1 MNREELA
8 DFLRR
13 RREALQPADV
23 GLQPGRR
30 RRTRGLRR
38 EEVASLSS
46 MSTDYYTRLEQ
57 RRGPQPSVQILGA
70 IARGMRLT
78 LDERDHLF
86 QLAGHAAPPR
96 TARNGHVNPGM
107 MRIIERLDCPAEI
120 ISDLGQT
127 LVQNPMAVALLGDQT
142 AFSGMDRSMAYRWFT
157 DPAQRRIYPPEDH
170 AYHSRAM
177 VADLR
182 AVLAQ
187 RADDA
192 EAVALV
198 ESMRARSAEFAS
210 LWEEH
215 EVAVRR
221 GDRKRIAHPELG
233 VIELH
238 CQVLTAEE
246 QDQRLLVFT
255 ATPGSEDAAKLEL
268 LKVIGDQR
276 FGSAAQAAAV
286 PSS

>member
-1 MNREELA
+1 MDRNELA

-13 RREALQPADV
+13 RRDALQPADV
-23 GLQPGRR
+23 GLQPGPR

-38 EEVASLSS
+38 EEVAALCS

-57 RRGPQPSVQILGA
+57 RRGPQPSVQMLGA

-86 QLAGHAAPPR
+86 RLAGHVPPPR
-96 TARNGHVNPGM
+96 TARSGHVNPGM
-107 MRIIERLDCPAEI
+107 MRIIERLDCPAMI

-142 AFSGMDRSMAYRWFT
+142 RFQGMDRAMLHRWFT
-157 DPAQRRIYPPEDH
+157 DPEQRRIYPEDDH
-170 AYHSRAM
+170 AHHSRTM

-182 AVLAQ
+182 AALAL

-192 EAVALV
+192 EAVELV
-198 ESMRARSAEFAS
+198 ETLRKRSDEFAE
-210 LWEEH
+210 LWDEH
-215 EVAVRR
+215 EVAVRHH
-221 GDRKRIAHPELG
+221 DHKRIVHPELG
-233 VIELH
+233 IIELH

-246 QDQRLLVFT
+246 LGQMLLVFT
-255 ATPGSEDAAKLEL
+255 ATPGSEDADKLEL

-276 FGSAAQAAAV
+276 FGSTDPASAV
-286 PSS
+286 GS

>member
-1 MNREELA
+1 MDRDELA

-13 RREALQPADV
+13 RRDALQPSDV
-23 GLQPGRR
+23 GLQPGQR

-38 EEVASLSS
+38 EEVAGLCS

-57 RRGPQPSVQILGA
+57 RRGPQPSVQMLGA

-86 QLAGHAAPPR
+86 RLAGHVPPPR
-96 TARNGHVNPGM
+96 TARSGHVNPGM

-120 ISDLGQT
+120 ISDIGET

-142 AFSGMDRSMAYRWFT
+142 RFQGLDGSMVYRWFT
-157 DPAQRRIYPPEDH
+157 DSAQRRIYPEDDH
-170 AYHSRAM
+170 AHHSRAM

-182 AVLAQ
+182 TVLAQ
-187 RADDA
+187 RPDDG
-192 EAVALV
+192 EAVELV
-198 ESMRARSAEFAS
+198 ETLRETSAEFAA
-210 LWEEH
+210 LWDEH

-221 GDRKRIAHPELG
+221 DDRKRIVHPELG
-233 VIELH
+233 IIELD

-246 QDQRLLVFT
+246 QGQRLLVFT
-255 ATPGSEDAAKLEL
+255 ARPGSEDADKLEL

-276 FGSAAQAAAV
+276 FGSSDQASAV
-286 PSS
+286 GS

>member
-1 MNREELA
+1 MDRDELA

-23 GLQPGRR
+23 GVHPGAR

-38 EEVASLSS
+38 EEVAVLCS

-57 RRGPQPSVQILGA
+57 RRGPQPSVQMLGA

-86 QLAGHAAPPR
+86 RLAGHVPPPR
-96 TARNGHVNPGM
+96 TARSGHVNPGM

-120 ISDLGQT
+120 ISDLGET
-127 LVQNPMAVALLGDQT
+127 LVQNPMAVALLGDRSRL
-142 AFSGMDRSMAYRWFT
+142 SGMDRSMPYRWFT
-157 DPAQRRIYPPEDH
+157 DPAQRRIYPEDAH
-170 AYHSRAM
+170 AHHSRAM

-182 AVLAQ
+182 SVLAQ
-187 RADDA
+187 RPDDTEAA
-192 EAVALV
+192 ELV
-198 ESMRARSAEFAS
+198 EALRAESDEFAE
-210 LWEEH
+210 LWSEH

-221 GDRKRIAHPELG
+221 GDRKQIVHPELG

-246 QDQRLLVFT
+246 QGQKLLVFT
-255 ATPGSEDAAKLEL
+255 ATPGTEDADKLEL

-276 FGSAAQAAAV
+276 FGATAQASAV
-286 PSS
+286 GS

>member
-1 MNREELA
+1 MDRNELA

-13 RREALQPADV
+13 RRDALQPADV
-23 GLQPGRR
+23 GLQPGPR

-38 EEVASLSS
+38 EEVAVLCS

-57 RRGPQPSVQILGA
+57 RRGPQPSVQMLGA

-86 QLAGHAAPPR
+86 RIAGHVPPPR
-96 TARNGHVNPGM
+96 TARSGHVNPGM

-127 LVQNPMAVALLGDQT
+127 LVQNPLAVALLGDQT
-142 AFSGMDRSMAYRWFT
+142 RFKGMDRTMVHRWFS
-157 DPAQRRIYPPEDH
+157 DPAQRRIYPDGDH
-170 AYHSRAM
+170 EHHSRAM

-187 RADDA
+187 RPDDA

-198 ESMRARSAEFAS
+198 ETLRERSGEFAE
-210 LWEEH
+210 LWDEH

-221 GDRKRIAHPELG
+221 GEYKRIAHPELG
-233 VIELH
+233 IIELY

-246 QDQRLLVFT
+246 QGQRLLVFT
-255 ATPGSEDAAKLEL
+255 ATPGSEDADKLEL

-276 FGSAAQAAAV
+276 FGSGAPAPV
-286 PSS
+286 

>member
-1 MNREELA
+1 MDRDELA

-13 RREALQPADV
+13 RREALQPDDV
-23 GLQPGRR
+23 GLQPGPR

-38 EEVASLSS
+38 EEVAVLCS

-57 RRGPQPSVQILGA
+57 RRGPQPSVQMLGA

-86 QLAGHAAPPR
+86 RLAGHVPPPR
-96 TARNGHVNPGM
+96 TARSGHVNPGM

-120 ISDLGQT
+120 ISDLGET
-127 LVQNPMAVALLGDQT
+127 LVQNPMAVALHG
-142 AFSGMDRSMAYRWFT
+142 DRSGLRGMARSMPYRWFT
-157 DPAQRRIYPPEDH
+157 DPGQRRIYPEDSH
-170 AYHSRAM
+170 PHHSRAM

-182 AVLAQ
+182 SVLAQ
-187 RADDA
+187 RPDDA
-192 EAVALV
+192 EAVELI
-198 ESMRARSAEFAS
+198 ETLRQDSHEFAE
-210 LWEEH
+210 LWSEH

-221 GDRKRIAHPELG
+221 GDRKTIVHPELG
-233 VIELH
+233 NIELH

-246 QDQRLLVFT
+246 QGQRLLVFT
-255 ATPGSEDAAKLEL
+255 ATPGSEDADKLEL

-276 FGSAAQAAAV
+276 FGAAART
-286 PSS
+286 PALGS

>member
-1 MNREELA
+1 MDREELA

-13 RREALQPADV
+13 RRDALQPADV

-38 EEVASLSS
+38 EEVAALCS

-57 RRGPQPSVQILGA
+57 RRGPRPSVEILGA

-86 QLAGHAAPPR
+86 RLAGHVPPPR
-96 TARNGHVNPGM
+96 TARSGHVNPGM

-127 LVQNPMAVALLGDQT
+127 LVQNPMALALLGDHT
-142 AFSGMDRSMAYRWFT
+142 VFSGMDRSMPYRWFT
-157 DPAQRRIYPPEDH
+157 DPAQRRIYPPQDH
-170 AYHSRAM
+170 AHHSRAM

-182 AVLAQ
+182 AVLAL

-192 EAVALV
+192 EAVELV
-198 ESMRARSAEFAS
+198 EALRARSAEFAS
-210 LWEEH
+210 LWDEH

-221 GDRKRIAHPELG
+221 GDHKRIVHPELG

-238 CQVLTAEE
+238 CQVLIAEE
-246 QDQRLLVFT
+246 LGQLLLVFT
-255 ATPGSEDAAKLEL
+255 ATPGTEDADKLEL

-276 FGSAAQAAAV
+276 FASAAQAV
-286 PSS
+286 GRY

>member
-1 MNREELA
+1 MDRNELA

-13 RREALQPADV
+13 RRDALQPADV
-23 GLQPGRR
+23 GLQRGSR

-38 EEVASLSS
+38 EEVAVLCS

-57 RRGPQPSVQILGA
+57 RRGPQPSVQMLGA

-86 QLAGHAAPPR
+86 RLAGHVPPPR
-96 TARNGHVNPGM
+96 TARSGHVNPGM
-107 MRIIERLDCPAEI
+107 MRIIERLDCPAKI

-127 LVQNPMAVALLGDQT
+127 LLQNQMAVALLGDQT
-142 AFSGMDRSMAYRWFT
+142 RFQGMDRAMVYRWFT
-157 DPAQRRIYPPEDH
+157 DPQQRRIYPEDDH
-170 AYHSRAM
+170 PHHSRTM

-182 AVLAQ
+182 AVLAL

-192 EAVALV
+192 EAVELV
-198 ESMRARSAEFAS
+198 ETLREKSNEFAE
-210 LWEEH
+210 LWDEH

-221 GDRKRIAHPELG
+221 HDRKRIVHPELG
-233 VIELH
+233 IIELH

-246 QDQRLLVFT
+246 LGQMLLVFT
-255 ATPGSEDAAKLEL
+255 ATPGSEDADKLEL

-276 FGSAAQAAAV
+276 FGSGDPASAV
-286 PSS
+286 GS